1 MSYVLALFGLLI
13 LIFREFDVFSSDWK
27 MILLGIAVQFFIL
40 ASALTYHNIYKNE
53 TRIALVRDFGW
64 RCYDTSWECEQCVA
78 RRYCAWFEEG
88 GEAEN
93 DYAKG

>member
-27 MILLGIAVQFFIL
+27 MLLLGIAVQFFIL

-78 RRYCAWFEEG
+78 RRYCAWFEE
-88 GEAEN
+88 EHE
-93 DYAKG
+93 

>member
-1 MSYVLALFGLLI
+1 MSYVPALFGLLI

-40 ASALTYHNIYKNE
+40 ASALIYHNIYKNE

-78 RRYCAWFEEG
+78 RRYCAWFEE
-88 GEAEN
+88 EHE
-93 DYAKG
+93 

>member
-78 RRYCAWFEEG
+78 RRYCARFEE
-88 GEAEN
+88 EHE
-93 DYAKG
+93 

>member
-1 MSYVLALFGLLI
+1 MSYVRALFGLLI

-78 RRYCAWFEEG
+78 RRYCAWFEE
-88 GEAEN
+88 EHE
-93 DYAKG
+93 